1 MQVDLDILVYAVIAA
16 LLLGRLWAVLGTR
29 NDDDPQRPNPFTPQP
44 PKPPPP
50 QTADDPFALPPPTA
64 SRMPAAALPPASLA
78 GGLAQVKAA
87 DPLFDEKPFLQKA
100 RDAFT
105 AVVAAYAEGNL
116 TSVATF
122 LSPALLAH
130 FQQAAD
136 ARISEGQT
144 AQSRIA
150 RIKETEAVA
159 ARAEGKQVFVTVRFV
174 TDQENILRDRSGAV
188 IGGVIGKTEEVVDVW
203 VFTRDAQTPDAP
215 WVVVETRG

>member
-1 MQVDLDILVYAVIAA
+1 MHVDLDILVYAVIAA

-29 NDDDPQRPNPFTPQP
+29 NDDEPQRPNPFAPPP
-44 PKPPPP
+44 PKPA
-50 QTADDPFALPPPTA
+50 QEEDPFALPPPVS
-64 SRMPAAALPPASLA
+64 SRMQPAALPPASLA

-87 DPLFDEKPFLQKA
+87 DPSFEEKPFLQNA
-100 RDAFT
+100 RDAF
-105 AVVAAYAEGNL
+105 ADVVSAYASGNVN
-116 TSVATF
+116 SVAKL

-136 ARISEGQT
+136 ARSAEGQT

-150 RIKETEAVA
+150 RIKECEAIA

-174 TDQENILRDRSGAV
+174 SDQENILRDRSGTV
-188 IGGVIGKTEEVVDVW
+188 IGGVEGKAEEVTDIW

-215 WVVVETRG
+215 WIVVETRG

>member
-1 MQVDLDILVYAVIAA
+1 
-16 LLLGRLWAVLGTR
+16 
-29 NDDDPQRPNPFTPQP
+29 
-44 PKPPPP
+44 PKPP
-50 QTADDPFALPPPTA
+50 QESDPFALPPPVV
-64 SRMPAAALPPASLA
+64 SRMPIAALPPASLA
-78 GGLAQVKAA
+78 GGLAQVTAA
-87 DPLFDEKPFLQKA
+87 DPLFEEKPFLQNA

-105 AVVAAYAEGNL
+105 AIVGAYASGNL
-116 TSVATF
+116 NSVAKF

-136 ARISEGQT
+136 ARHAEGQT

-174 TDQENILRDRSGAV
+174 SDQENILRDSQGA
-188 IGGVIGKTEEVVDVW
+188 ILGGIEGKTEEVIDIW
-203 VFTRDAQTPDAP
+203 GFTRDAQTPDAP